1 MYKYENISGD
11 SYVSRNIPSHIKG
24 GGERC
29 MSKKDLSEPE
39 CITFELQFT
48 IAINM
53 V

>member
-1 MYKYENISGD
+1 MHVIE
-11 SYVSRNIPSHIKG
+11 
-24 GGERC
+24 C
-29 MSKKDLSEPE
+29 SKKDLSEPE

>member
-1 MYKYENISGD
+1 MYPEIYHLTLREEGSDAAHVID
-11 SYVSRNIPSHIKG
+11 Y
-24 GGERC
+24 
-29 MSKKDLSEPE
+29 SKKYLSEPE

>member
-1 MYKYENISGD
+1 MHVIDY
-11 SYVSRNIPSHIKG
+11 
-24 GGERC
+24 
-29 MSKKDLSEPE
+29 SKKDLSEPE